1 MSFLFATNALA
12 NFLAMHCEIFRG
24 IDADPYLVA
33 FHAENGDRNL
43 VSDHQRLTNTT
54 RQNQHVYLP
63 RYRLNRRL
71 TAQSIANIGHC
82 RYAMDTTDHIL
93 HPQRKRRPPNG
104 GLGSGVPKGIRTPVT
119 AVKGPCPRPLDDGD
133 LHSFVVEPA
142 GVEPAASTMPL

>member
-1 MSFLFATNALA
+1 MSFLFATNALV

-71 TAQSIANIGHC
+71 TAQSIANIGHSAT
-82 RYAMDTTDHIL
+82 RWILQTTY
-93 HPQRKRRPPNG
+93 
-104 GLGSGVPKGIRTPVT
+104 SIRNENE
-119 AVKGPCPRPLDDGD
+119 GRQM
-133 LHSFVVEPA
+133 
-142 GVEPAASTMPL
+142 AA